1 MDTLNKILYASSH
14 ETILPTL
21 LRNYDRYSMA
31 NGVEIRMPFMD
42 HRIVTLAMS
51 LGWKSKLH
59 GGYSKSIVRDAMA
72 PYMPHDIAYR
82 RTKIGFNTP
91 IVEWMQ
97 GPLMDYFKDVIS
109 SSSFKSCA
117 LIDPD
122 SVSEK
127 IIQVLRDPTATFSQG
142 EQAWSA
148 LYPYLWEKNVLN
160 RL

>member
-1 MDTLNKILYASSH
+1 
-14 ETILPTL
+14 
-21 LRNYDRYSMA
+21 MA
-31 NGVEIRMPFMD
+31 NGIEIRMPFMD
-42 HRIVTLAMS
+42 YRIVTLAMS
-51 LGWKSKLH
+51 LGWKSKLN

-97 GPLMDYFKDVIS
+97 GPLKEYFTDVIS
-109 SSSFKSCA
+109 SADFRNCN
-117 LIDPD
+117 LIDPA
-122 SVSEK
+122 SVSAK
-127 IIQVLRDPTATFSQG
+127 VSQVINDPGATFARG

-148 LYPYLWEKNVLN
+148 LYPYLWEKNVLK